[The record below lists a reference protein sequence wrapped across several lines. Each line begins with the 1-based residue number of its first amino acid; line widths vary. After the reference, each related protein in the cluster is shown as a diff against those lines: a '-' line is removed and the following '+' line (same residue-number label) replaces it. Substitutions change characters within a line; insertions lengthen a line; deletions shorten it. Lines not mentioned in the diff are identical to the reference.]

1 VSTIRGVVFP
11 QQEEPEPQKQK
22 LDLSVIRQKLS
33 LTLEECAVLTGFK
46 ICALR
51 SAIWAGDLPYIRIGA
66 GGRYLI
72 RRESLEKF
80 LAGQER
86 REAQ

>member
-1 VSTIRGVVFP
+1 MASALHAVASAETPRKKTNVVP
-11 QQEEPEPQKQK
+11 VPIE
-22 LDLSVIRQKLS
+22 RKLS
-33 LTLEECAVLTGFK
+33 LTLEECAALTGLK

-51 SAIWAGDLPYIRIGA
+51 SAIWAGDLPYIRMGA

-80 LAGQER
+80 LAAQEQ